1 MTTAQELKEY
11 VSANGA
17 ENTTTYLMVQAVSEI
32 ERLQAGIA
40 EIKRV
45 LTLENDRPGGPIN
58 DTIWRGD
65 GETLFDY
72 IESLMP

>member
-1 MTTAQELKEY
+1 MTIAQELKEY

-17 ENTTTYLMVQAVSEI
+17 ENTATYLMVQAVLEI
-32 ERLQAGIA
+32 ERLQAGIT
-40 EIKRV
+40 EIRRV
-45 LTLENDRPGGPIN
+45 LTLENDRAGGPIN
-58 DTIWRGD
+58 DTIWRGP